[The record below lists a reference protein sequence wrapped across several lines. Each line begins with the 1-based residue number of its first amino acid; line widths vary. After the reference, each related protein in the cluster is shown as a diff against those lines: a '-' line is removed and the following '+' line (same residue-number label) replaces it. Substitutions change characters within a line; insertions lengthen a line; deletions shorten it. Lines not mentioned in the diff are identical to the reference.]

1 MTKKLLLTTSILTS
15 VLFADF
21 TLEYKMEGNM
31 KQVVQYKDAQHVM
44 ISTRDSK
51 EQNAQLIIGNKRY
64 MVINQNGKKRYMD
77 MDVMM
82 NQMKQ
87 LSSAFGGMPKEE
99 SATHNSSKLKIIK
112 KGKHKTVAGI
122 KGQVWTVEHNEDG
135 KKERLNIV
143 VTDNKKVVDAVHK
156 YIDAMNQFTQMGG
169 EKDDGFSSILAIKK
183 GYVTIGLEG
192 MELVK
197 FDTSDIDNS
206 VYALPKGMNVGKQL
220 NKGRSGASTV
230 QKPPLCA
237 IVGSH
242 GKAKQL
248 DDMLKNSAN
257 GWKKIESAT
266 CMNMMKMRAENA
278 IFKKNDGYIHIG
290 LSVNV
295 DGENGMIA
303 KYKLNNL
310 KVSNLQRGKIEGHRY
325 QLGHLEKVGQDA
337 MDIKLPNAMLSLTAT
352 KNVKDNLA
360 DFAKAVFDL
369 SKFTPVKKSKP
380 SADDALKSLGAMF
393 GGQGENHHQSSGAN
407 QVDMQK
413 AGEMLKGLFGN

>member
-1 MTKKLLLTTSILTS
+1 MKKKLLLISLLTS

-21 TLEYKMEGNM
+21 TLEYKMEDNT
-31 KQVVQYKDAQHVM
+31 KQMVQYKDAQHVL
-44 ISTRDSK
+44 ISTGDSK
-51 EQNAQLIIGNKRY
+51 EQNAQLILGNKRY

-87 LSSAFGGMPKEE
+87 LSSAFGGKPQEE
-99 SATHNSSKLKIIK
+99 SANHNSPKFKIIK

-122 KGQVWTVEHNEDG
+122 KGQVWTIEHNEDG
-135 KKERLNIV
+135 KKEHLDIV

-156 YIDAMNQFTQMGG
+156 YIEAMNQFTQMGG
-169 EKDDGFSSILAIKK
+169 EKNDGLSSILAIEK

-197 FDTSDIDNS
+197 FDTSNIDS
-206 VYALPKGMNVGKQL
+206 SLYVLPKGMNVSN
-220 NKGRSGASTV
+220 NKSGVYIV

-248 DDMLKNSAN
+248 DAMLKKSAN

-266 CMNMMKMRAENA
+266 CMNMMKMYMENA
-278 IFKKNDGYIHIG
+278 IYQKGDSYIHIS

-295 DGENGMIA
+295 EGENGMIA
-303 KYKLNNL
+303 KYKLGNL

-325 QLGHLEKVGQDA
+325 QLGHLERVGQDA

-360 DFAKAVFDL
+360 DFAKSVFDL

-393 GGQGENHHQSSGAN
+393 GGQGDGHHQSGGVN
-407 QVDMQK
+407 QADIQK